1 MATIQQLL
9 RSSKPGRVQ
18 VADLAQAPNLQP
30 TISAGGRYTVQVQQA
45 GKNKWNDLADALSQ
59 VNPALREFTAAQKL
73 EAEIFANEQLQR
85 KPEEV
90 LADLKKQAE
99 PFNKMT
105 RKGGLPL
112 IGNPFA
118 VMQNKRTMGQIAAR
132 AFRIDL
138 ENELDVAPAD
148 ETPEQTYQRVRQQFE
163 QDHPRLVDENGRPAL
178 GTGDGF
184 QAELNEYLPAVLRS
198 SEKLRNEKAKAESRV
213 VAAEGLASTF
223 KQEGMSVKTM
233 AAWAAD
239 TAHMTPAEQRAV
251 ITSVANSLVRG
262 GDNPQLAY
270 DEAMA
275 FVTESTKLPIGNAK
289 LGSKLKGKDDGERV
303 FGEFSTYI
311 SDLKA
316 GLEDIMERRKRGQD
330 DEDDKIAESVAG
342 PIYDYIQTWKKT
354 IEGAPTSAEKQALV
368 EKLFTEFAETSETHK
383 RIVPTIIR
391 QSVQTLVD
399 MPKDEFFPNW
409 YKFNNVN
416 NPITQLARTHKQLE
430 DANTPEFGTG
440 VDLSEL
446 QNNQIEQLKI
456 DRAKIIES
464 MSNPDGYTLQMPEG
478 YDNIVREGKQTDE
491 QKTQDI
497 LAWDNARLDS
507 SRKELQQAYTD
518 RLKAESVLQKQTAT
532 IDPEDRKSYI
542 AGDGQTVGD
551 VDTLTVPSAFNVEK
565 YIYEQ
570 NGPKAKNEA
579 EQILENED
587 TVFMQKVQGQKLSKI
602 EVIMDA
608 VYGTKTSD
616 ETWWDNRIN
625 NASTQ
630 TKRDMAIRG
639 KREWVKR
646 VQSELLTPEDARKRL
661 LVLLMG
667 SGKLNESA
675 ILEGKLT
682 FKWGRKGR
690 NEETFKIEDMEAVGT
705 FAQSYPVIS
714 TDAVQT
720 FKQAYTKWGEGLKEG
735 QDAPLPN
742 TFPFTTY
749 KEVFKKLY
757 NVSTVT
763 DEDLLTFMESQYQ
776 LHISFKNIT
785 K

>member
-1 MATIQQLL
+1 MATRVQTQLL
-9 RSSKPGRVQ
+9 PE
-18 VADLAQAPNLQP
+18 APNLQP

-163 QDHPRLVDENGRPAL
+163 QEHPRLVDENGRPAL

-198 SEKLRNEKAKAESRV
+198 SEKVRNEKAKAESRV

-233 AAWAAD
+233 TAWASD
-239 TAHMTPAEQRAV
+239 TAHMTPAEQRTV
-251 ITSVANSLVRG
+251 ISSVAKSFAQG
-262 GDNPQLAY
+262 GDNPELAY
-270 DEAMA
+270 NEAMA
-275 FVTESTKLPIGNAK
+275 FLNEAKKLPIGNAK
-289 LGSKLKGKDDGERV
+289 LGSKLKGKDEGERV
-303 FGEFSTYI
+303 FSEFSTYI
-311 SDLKA
+311 SDVEA

-354 IEGAPTSAEKQALV
+354 IEGAPTAAEKQALV

-409 YKFNNVN
+409 YKFNNIN
-416 NPITQLARTHKQLE
+416 NPIAQLARTHKELA
-430 DANTPEFGTG
+430 DTNKPEFGTG

-446 QNNQIEQLKI
+446 ESKQLQKLTS
-456 DRAKIIES
+456 DRAEIS
-464 MSNPDGYTLQMPEG
+464 DLMSNPDGYTLPMPEG
-478 YDNIVREGKQTDE
+478 YDDIVREGKQTDA

-507 SRKELQQAYTD
+507 DRKELQQAYTD
-518 RLKAESVLQKQTAT
+518 RIKTQDALQKRTTPTDTDDFKSVINGQPVGKQTKMFATTAFDVENQLNKKNLVKAKKEADRLTKVVGDVSPNSFDRIVAAAYGNEPPETVIPNIYGGPTARFVQPLKQTA
-532 IDPEDRKSYI
+532 EEARRK
-542 AGDGQTVGD
+542 
-551 VDTLTVPSAFNVEK
+551 
-565 YIYEQ
+565 
-570 NGPKAKNEA
+570 
-579 EQILENED
+579 IL
-587 TVFMQKVQGQKLSKI
+587 M
-602 EVIMDA
+602 
-608 VYGTKTSD
+608 
-616 ETWWDNRIN
+616 
-625 NASTQ
+625 
-630 TKRDMAIRG
+630 
-639 KREWVKR
+639 
-646 VQSELLTPEDARKRL
+646 
-661 LVLLMG
+661 VLLAQ
-667 SGKLNESA
+667 GKLNETA
-675 ILEGKLT
+675 ILEGSAKLT
-682 FKWGRKGR
+682 WGREGE
-690 NEETFKIEDMEAVGT
+690 NEETFKIEDTEAVG
-705 FAQSYPVIS
+705 ALAKSYPVMSI
-714 TDAVQT
+714 DAVQT

-735 QDAPLPN
+735 QDDPLPN

-749 KEVFKKLY
+749 KEVFKKMY

-763 DEDLLTFMESQYQ
+763 DEDLLIFMESQYK
-776 LHISFKNIT
+776 LHQSFKTIQ
-785 K
+785 